1 MEEEEDDG
9 SPPLME
15 PALPFDKQAKQLY
28 PVSITWQPPFS
39 MLVDLK
45 GHGDLQAWLPRLSV
59 IYAMHPMHAAAQR
72 FFITGR
78 LCLAERRCGNLVVR
92 RSMCWTHLIRR
103 ALCLIGDVVLG
114 L

>member
-59 IYAMHPMHAAAQR
+59 IYAMHPMHAAAQPLFHNR
-72 FFITGR
+72 QALLGR
-78 LCLAERRCGNLVVR
+78 TAVWQSCSAQI
-92 RSMCWTHLIRR
+92 H
-103 ALCLIGDVVLG
+103 VLDTPHPQSTVSHW
-114 L
+114 